1 MTITKSKK
9 EKIIKKAENLFSR
22 YNYNAVSL
30 NDIAQ
35 QNKVTKAALYYHFK
49 NKEDL
54 FLSILKKAHKEIS
67 FSINKIVNQPIST
80 EEKVKKIILTVLDTK
95 INQNYLTNL
104 TVQKLSKN
112 DKKLSKLISELKE
125 ESLKVIEP
133 LMKEIIKSRN
143 YPQETDPKILSF
155 FIMSSLKG
163 YTIQK
168 TCDGYAKWPAEQF
181 ANEII
186 NIIFRK

>member
-9 EKIIKKAENLFSR
+9 EEILKKAENLFSR

-30 NDIAQ
+30 NYIAQ
-35 QNKVTKAALYYHFK
+35 KNKVTKAALYYHFK

-67 FSINKIVNQPIST
+67 FSINKIVNQQIST

-125 ESLKVIEP
+125 ENDIYNEKDLKP
-133 LMKEIIKSRN
+133 GLKL
-143 YPQETDPKILSF
+143 KIYL
-155 FIMSSLKG
+155 
-163 YTIQK
+163 
-168 TCDGYAKWPAEQF
+168 
-181 ANEII
+181 N
-186 NIIFRK
+186 N